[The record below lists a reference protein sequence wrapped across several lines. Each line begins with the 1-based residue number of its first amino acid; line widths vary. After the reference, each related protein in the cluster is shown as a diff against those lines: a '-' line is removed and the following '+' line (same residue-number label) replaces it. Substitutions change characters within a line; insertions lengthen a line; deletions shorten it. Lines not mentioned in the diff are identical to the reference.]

1 MTLIV
6 ENDGTSAATLRSSL
20 GPESAVLNT
29 LDAVERHLRDNPHE
43 HVVVVGPGI
52 STDSALSLAER
63 LRVTRPHV
71 GVVLVR
77 SRVDAKLLS
86 DALRAGIREV
96 VNARELAAI
105 NAAARHASE
114 LAGRMLSSSGDEA
127 EGEEHGR
134 ATVITVFSAKGGC
147 GKTTLSTNL
156 GAALA
161 DGGRRE
167 VCIVD
172 LDLAFGDVAIAMQL
186 FPTHTISDAVSLED
200 TLDAS
205 GVASLLTQHSPGLR
219 VLSAPVEPG
228 LAENIPVSLVTGL
241 LSIMRD
247 MFDYVIVDTPPA
259 FTDQVLA
266 AFDASDLAV
275 LLATLDIPALKNLKL
290 SLETL
295 ELLNYP
301 KDKLRLILNR
311 ADSKVGL
318 DAGEV
323 EKTLRAP
330 ISALIPSSR
339 AVPAAT
345 NRGVPIVTDQPHHA
359 VSLAILGFVEQ
370 HITPLSSASA
380 IPPQLRADR
389 RGGGLLRR
397 RARQS

>member
-6 ENDGTSAATLRSSL
+6 ENDTTSAATLRSSL
-20 GPESAVLNT
+20 GPESAVLDT
-29 LDAVERHLRDNPHE
+29 LDAVERHLREHEHE

-52 STDSALSLAER
+52 ATESAMTLAER
-63 LRVTRPHV
+63 LRVSRPHV

-77 SRVDAKLLS
+77 TRVDAKLLS

-105 NAAARHASE
+105 NAAARHAHE
-114 LAGRMLSSSGDEA
+114 LAGRMLAVGGDDGES
-127 EGEEHGR
+127 EEHGR

-147 GKTTLSTNL
+147 GKTTVSTNL
-156 GAALA
+156 AAALA

-186 FPTHTISDAVSLED
+186 FPTHTISDAVALED
-200 TLDAS
+200 TLDPS
-205 GVASLLTQHSPGLR
+205 GVSSLLTQHSPGLR

-228 LAENIPVSLVTGL
+228 LAENIPVSLVSKL
-241 LSIMRD
+241 LSIMRE

-266 AFDASDLAV
+266 AFDASDIAI

-301 KDKLRLILNR
+301 REKIRLILNR

-330 ISALIPSSR
+330 ISALVPSSR

-345 NRGVPIVTDQPHHA
+345 NRGVPIVLDQPHHA
-359 VSLAILGFVEQ
+359 VSLALIAFAEQ
-370 HITPLSSASA
+370 HITPISSASA
-380 IPPQLRADR
+380 IPPQLREDR
-389 RGGGLLRR
+389 RGLLRR
-397 RARQS
+397 RARQT

>member
-6 ENDGTSAATLRSSL
+6 ENDATAAHTLRSSL
-20 GPESAVLNT
+20 GPESALLAGV
-29 LDAVERHLRDNPHE
+29 DAVERHLRDHEHE

-52 STDSALSLAER
+52 GTEAAMALAER
-63 LRVTRPHV
+63 LRITRPHV

-77 SRVDAKLLS
+77 SRIDAKLLS
-86 DALRAGIREV
+86 DALRSGVREV
-96 VNARELAAI
+96 VNSRELASI
-105 NAAARHASE
+105 NAAARHAAE
-114 LAGRMLSSSGDEA
+114 LAGRMLSSSGEDLE
-127 EGEEHGR
+127 EQEHGR
-134 ATVITVFSAKGGC
+134 ATIITVFSAKGGC

-156 GAALA
+156 AAALA

-167 VCIVD
+167 VCVVD

-186 FPTHTISDAVSLED
+186 FPTHTINDAVTLEE
-200 TLDAS
+200 TLDQS
-205 GVASLLTQHSPGLR
+205 GVASLLTQHSPGLY

-228 LAENIPVSLVTGL
+228 LAENIPVSLVTRL
-241 LSIMRD
+241 LSIMRG
-247 MFDYVIVDTPPA
+247 MFDYVIIDTPPA

-266 AFDASDLAV
+266 AFDASDLAL

-301 KDKLRLILNR
+301 KDKIRLILNR

-330 ISALIPSSR
+330 VSALIPSSR

-345 NRGVPIVTDQPHHA
+345 NRGVPIVTDQPHHP
-359 VSLAILGFVEQ
+359 VSLAIIGFVEQ
-370 HITPLSSASA
+370 HITPLSNSAA
-380 IPPQLRADR
+380 ILPQLRADR
-389 RGGGLLRR
+389 RGLLRR
-397 RARQS
+397 RARQA

>member
-1 MTLIV
+1 MSLIV
-6 ENDGTSAATLRSSL
+6 ESDGPTAQTLRSAL
-20 GPESAVLNT
+20 GPESVVLAS
-29 LDAVERHLRDNPHE
+29 LDAVERHLRDNEHE
-43 HVVVVGPGI
+43 HVVVVGPSI
-52 STDSALSLAER
+52 STDSAFSLAER
-63 LRVTRPHV
+63 VRVARPHV

-77 SRVDAKLLS
+77 ARVDAKLLS

-96 VNARELAAI
+96 VNARELASI
-105 NAAARHASE
+105 NGAARRAEE
-114 LAGRMLSSSGDEA
+114 LAQRMLAVGGDEA
-127 EGEEHGR
+127 DTEQHGR
-134 ATVITVFSAKGGC
+134 ATIITVFSAKGGC

-156 GAALA
+156 AAALA

-167 VCIVD
+167 VCVVD

-200 TLDAS
+200 TLDPS
-205 GVASLLTQHSPGLR
+205 GVAALLTQHSPGLR

-228 LAENIPVSLVTGL
+228 LAENIPVSLVQKL
-241 LSIMRD
+241 LAIMRE
-247 MFDYVIVDTPPA
+247 MFDFVIVDTPPA

-301 KDKLRLILNR
+301 KEKVRLILNR

-323 EKTLRAP
+323 EKTLRSP

-359 VSLAILGFVEQ
+359 VSLAIMGFVEQ
-370 HITPLSSASA
+370 HITPLSGSSA

-389 RGGGLLRR
+389 RGMIRR
-397 RARQS
+397 RARQA

>member
-6 ENDGTSAATLRSSL
+6 DHDHAAVASLRSSL
-20 GPESAVLNT
+20 GPESVVLPS
-29 LDAVERHLRDNPHE
+29 LDGVEKHLRENEHE
-43 HVVVVGPGI
+43 HVVVVGPNI
-52 STDSALSLAER
+52 ATESALALAER
-63 LRVTRPHV
+63 LRVSKPHV

-77 SRVDAKLLS
+77 QRVDAKILS
-86 DALRAGIREV
+86 DALRSGVREV
-96 VNARELAAI
+96 VNAREFTAI
-105 NAAARHASE
+105 NQAARTAEE
-114 LAGRMLSSSGDEA
+114 LALRMLAVAGDELL
-127 EGEEHGR
+127 EGEHQR

-161 DGGRRE
+161 DNGRRE

-172 LDLAFGDVAIAMQL
+172 LDLAFGDVAIALQL
-186 FPTHTISDAVSLED
+186 FPTHTISDAVALEE
-200 TLDAS
+200 TLDPSA
-205 GVASLLTQHSPGLR
+205 VASLLTQHSPGLR

-228 LAENIPVSLVTGL
+228 LAESIPVSLVTRL
-241 LSIMRD
+241 LTVMGD
-247 MFDYVIVDTPPA
+247 MFDYVIIDTPPA

-266 AFDASDLAV
+266 AFDMSDVAV

-295 ELLNYP
+295 DLLNYP
-301 KDKLRLILNR
+301 KEKVRLILNR

-345 NRGVPIVTDQPHHA
+345 NRGVPIVKDQPQHP
-359 VSLAILGFVEQ
+359 VSLAITGFVEH
-370 HITPLSSASA
+370 HITPVAAGAGA
-380 IPPQLRADR
+380 IPAQLRADR
-389 RGGGLLRR
+389 RGLLRR
-397 RARQS
+397 IARHT